1 MRVQTH
7 QDISQELKRFRAKSD
22 GFILDSEAIFE
33 RLEKLPED
41 IASLQGVMA
50 RQSHKQEEF
59 MTNANAEFQAV
70 SSHSQ
75 TVVRQAN
82 TILGVTKSLGD
93 RVSQSIDTL
102 LKIGMDV
109 RKILSRLKQFSKNF
123 SHKIAA
129 NGYVLVFLRK
139 VSNYSL
145 IYLNT
150 ELSITTC
157 C

>member
-1 MRVQTH
+1 MKKLRVQTH
-7 QDISQELKRFRAKSD
+7 QDVSQEFKSFRAKSD
-22 GFILDSEAIFE
+22 GFILSSEAIFE

-59 MTNANAEFQAV
+59 MTNANAEFQAI

-82 TILGVTKSLGD
+82 TVLGVTKSLGN
-93 RVSQSIDTL
+93 RASQSIDTL
-102 LKIGMDV
+102 LKIAVDV
-109 RKILSRLKQFSKNF
+109 RKILSRLTQFSKDF

-129 NGYVLVFLRK
+129 NGYVLVFLPQ
-139 VSNYSL
+139 Y
-145 IYLNT
+145 
-150 ELSITTC
+150 
-157 C
+157 

>member
-1 MRVQTH
+1 MKKLRVQTH
-7 QDISQELKRFRAKSD
+7 QDVSQELKRLRAKSD

-75 TVVRQAN
+75 TVARQAN
-82 TILGVTKSLGD
+82 TILGATKSLGG

-109 RKILSRLKQFSKNF
+109 RKILSRLKQFSKSF

-129 NGYVLVFLRK
+129 NGYVLVFLRE

-145 IYLNT
+145 I
-150 ELSITTC
+150 
-157 C
+157 